1 MALWAVL
8 GFLGSEPGSLD
19 DLFLVLRASRDPLAV
34 NDPAILGCSSLLDVV
49 LKSLAIG
56 AFGASVVGPIVTTL
70 LLTVGVALWGGRL
83 LDCGHGP
90 AEDSPRGT
98 PTPWAP
104 LLGLG
109 LASVLA
115 EGSSYL
121 LEAPLLA
128 LALLLCMKASR
139 AHGTRMTPWA
149 FAALSLARPEG
160 VLIGVP
166 WALARSGNGRWA
178 ALGGS
183 LVGAGVWSLW
193 LGARGTMPLP
203 GGLLPL
209 SFHVK
214 HGSWWEEAAAG
225 AAYAGTWL
233 RTLEGSSTVLLIG
246 AGLLS
251 RGLSRRRALLATWA
265 LGLVVLAGGDGYMGA
280 RLLLP
285 VMVLAIGSAAAARA
299 RVQLGGL
306 VLLGLSGLGSVLSGG
321 SMLLSSGFDGWK
333 VDLEPELAIVSGLRG
348 LQSEA
353 GRPLQVV
360 HRDQQVLLW
369 LDPELAVRDASG
381 LSDPEVA
388 ALPVEGAVRH
398 GRDAFFLLSGSA
410 DVLLLD
416 HQRLRAESW
425 ADRAFVPA
433 LTSEADRWIGK
444 PRSRAE
450 AQHWEQDWR
459 LASIPHG
466 RFACNVLLRAELIP
480 AARRAG
486 WLVADGRGE

>member
-1 MALWAVL
+1 MALWALL

-19 DLFLVLRASRDPLAV
+19 DLFLVLRASRDPLAL
-34 NDPAILGCSSLLDVV
+34 DDAAILGCSSALDVA
-49 LKSLAIG
+49 LKGLAIG
-56 AFGASVVGPIVTTL
+56 AVGGSVAAPIAMTL
-70 LLTVGVALWGGRL
+70 LLTVGAALWGARL
-83 LDCGHGP
+83 LGCGHGP
-90 AEDSPRGT
+90 AEAAHRGT
-98 PTPWAP
+98 PTAWAP

-121 LEAPLLA
+121 LEAPALA
-128 LALLLCMKASR
+128 LALLLCIKASR
-139 AHGTRMTPWA
+139 AQDSRLAPWA

-166 WALARSGNGRWA
+166 WALARSGSGRWT

-183 LVGAGVWSLW
+183 LLGAGVWALW
-193 LGARGTMPLP
+193 LVARGSMPLP

-214 HGSWWEEAAAG
+214 HGSWWAEAAAG
-225 AAYAGTWL
+225 AAYAGEWL
-233 RTLEGSSTVLLIG
+233 RTLEGAATVLLIG

-251 RGLSRRRALLATWA
+251 RGLARGRALLATWA
-265 LGLVVLAGGDGYMGA
+265 LGLVVLAGGDGYVGA

-285 VMVLAIGSAAAARA
+285 VMVLAIGSAAAARGRLQVA
-299 RVQLGGL
+299 GV
-306 VLLGLSGLGSVLSGG
+306 VLLGLSGLESVLMGG
-321 SMLLSSGFDGWK
+321 SALLSSGLEGWR
-333 VDLEPELAIVSGLRG
+333 VDLGPERAIVRGLRG
-348 LQSEA
+348 LQAEA
-353 GRPLQVV
+353 GRPLEVV

-369 LDPELAVRDASG
+369 LDPELSVRDASG

-388 ALPVEGAVRH
+388 AQPVEGAVRH
-398 GRDAFFLLSGSA
+398 GRDAFLHLSGSA

-425 ADRAFVPA
+425 ADRALVPA
-433 LTSEADRWIGK
+433 LTSEADRWIGR

-450 AQHWEQDWR
+450 AQHWAQDWR

-486 WLVADGRGE
+486 WLLADRRGE